1 MKKILVLLTV
11 VALVFCSF
19 SCKTSESAATEPAP
33 AAEPAPAPA
42 EAAPA
47 PAAEPTPAPAAAE
60 LAPEAPQAAVSAD
73 AYEAAILYLQ
83 DIDLR
88 AKVPESKKNV
98 EPWTKGVQI
107 FAMGEQCLAN
117 GLYADAIPALKQV
130 KKFWSGL
137 VDPADIEIAEDGSKA
152 YALLLTDFALQDQVP
167 ENKKNVEPW
176 TKGVQIFEMGQGLFY
191 RAMYTDSL
199 APLGQT
205 KKFWSG
211 LCENPVE
218 VPEEAVKAGVLYY
231 EAQYYRDRVPEA
243 SKTKEPYTKGV
254 QIFAMGE
261 QCIQKGLYA
270 DAVAPLAQAK
280 KFWKGL
286 CDIPAKEAA
295 PAAAAEEP
303 AVAAAPA
310 VTEVEFEAAILY
322 LQDID
327 LRAKVPESKKNV
339 EPWTKGVQI
348 FAMGEQCLA
357 NGLYADAIPALK
369 QVKKFWSGLVDP
381 ADIEIAEDGSKAY
394 ALLLTDFALQD
405 QVPENKKNVE
415 PWTKGVQIFEM
426 GQGLFYR
433 AMYTDSLAPLGQTK
447 KFWSG
452 LCENPVEV
460 PEEAVKAGV
469 LYYEAQYYR
478 DRVPEASKTKEPYT
492 KGVQIFAMGEQ
503 CIQKGLYADAVAPL
517 AQAKKF
523 WKGLCDIPAKE
534 AAPAAAGTFP
544 EGKSVDTNWNAKWVF
559 EADNNVKLYDS
570 ETGALLYD
578 FAGKQKDLK
587 VEGNKMSFRCDET
600 QRFYVFE
607 RKGDVIEMDID
618 RDWTDEE
625 YHITMSAE

>member
-11 VALVFCSF
+11 VAIVFCSF

-42 EAAPA
+42 PAEPA
-47 PAAEPTPAPAAAE
+47 P
-60 LAPEAPQAAVSAD
+60 APQAAVSAE
-73 AYEAAILYLQ
+73 AYDAAILYLC

-117 GLYADAIPALKQV
+117 GLYSEAIPALKQV

-137 VDPADIEIAEDGSKA
+137 VDPADIEIAEDGTKA
-152 YALLLTDFALQDQVP
+152 YALLLTDFALQGQVP
-167 ENKKNVEPW
+167 EDKKTKEPW

-211 LCENPVE
+211 LCENPIE
-218 VPEEAVKAGVLYY
+218 VPEEAIKAGVLYY
-231 EAQYYRDRVPEA
+231 EAQYYRDRVPEDK
-243 SKTKEPYTKGV
+243 KTKEPYTKGV

-286 CDIPAKEAA
+286 CDIQAA
-295 PAAAAEEP
+295 PAATGA
-303 AVAAAPA
+303 
-310 VTEVEFEAAILY
+310 
-322 LQDID
+322 
-327 LRAKVPESKKNV
+327 
-339 EPWTKGVQI
+339 
-348 FAMGEQCLA
+348 
-357 NGLYADAIPALK
+357 
-369 QVKKFWSGLVDP
+369 
-381 ADIEIAEDGSKAY
+381 
-394 ALLLTDFALQD
+394 
-405 QVPENKKNVE
+405 
-415 PWTKGVQIFEM
+415 
-426 GQGLFYR
+426 
-433 AMYTDSLAPLGQTK
+433 
-447 KFWSG
+447 
-452 LCENPVEV
+452 
-460 PEEAVKAGV
+460 
-469 LYYEAQYYR
+469 
-478 DRVPEASKTKEPYT
+478 
-492 KGVQIFAMGEQ
+492 
-503 CIQKGLYADAVAPL
+503 
-517 AQAKKF
+517 
-523 WKGLCDIPAKE
+523 
-534 AAPAAAGTFP
+534 FP

-570 ETGALLYD
+570 ETGALIYD

-587 VEGNKMSFRCDET
+587 AEGNKLSFRCDET

>member
-1 MKKILVLLTV
+1 MKKILVLLTI

-33 AAEPAPAPA
+33 AAEPATAPTPA
-42 EAAPA
+42 EPAQAPA
-47 PAAEPTPAPAAAE
+47 PAAPATEPTPAPAAAE

-73 AYEAAILYLQ
+73 AYEAAILYLC

-286 CDIPAKEAA
+286 CDIPAKE
-295 PAAAAEEP
+295 E
-303 AVAAAPA
+303 
-310 VTEVEFEAAILY
+310 
-322 LQDID
+322 
-327 LRAKVPESKKNV
+327 
-339 EPWTKGVQI
+339 
-348 FAMGEQCLA
+348 
-357 NGLYADAIPALK
+357 
-369 QVKKFWSGLVDP
+369 
-381 ADIEIAEDGSKAY
+381 
-394 ALLLTDFALQD
+394 
-405 QVPENKKNVE
+405 
-415 PWTKGVQIFEM
+415 
-426 GQGLFYR
+426 
-433 AMYTDSLAPLGQTK
+433 
-447 KFWSG
+447 
-452 LCENPVEV
+452 
-460 PEEAVKAGV
+460 
-469 LYYEAQYYR
+469 
-478 DRVPEASKTKEPYT
+478 
-492 KGVQIFAMGEQ
+492 
-503 CIQKGLYADAVAPL
+503 
-517 AQAKKF
+517 
-523 WKGLCDIPAKE
+523 
-534 AAPAAAGTFP
+534 APAAAGTFP

>member
-11 VALVFCSF
+11 VAIVFCSF

-42 EAAPA
+42 EPAPA
-47 PAAEPTPAPAAAE
+47 PAAEPAPAAAPAAE
-60 LAPEAPQAAVSAD
+60 PAAAPQAAVSAE
-73 AYEAAILYLQ
+73 AYDAAILYLC

-117 GLYADAIPALKQV
+117 GLYSEAIPALKQV

-137 VDPADIEIAEDGSKA
+137 VDPADIEIAEDGTKA
-152 YALLLTDFALQDQVP
+152 YALLLTDFALQGQVP
-167 ENKKNVEPW
+167 EDKKTKEPW

-211 LCENPVE
+211 LCENPIE
-218 VPEEAVKAGVLYY
+218 VPEEAIKAGVLYY
-231 EAQYYRDRVPEA
+231 EAQYYRDRVPEDK
-243 SKTKEPYTKGV
+243 KTKEPYTKGV

-286 CDIPAKEAA
+286 CDIQAA
-295 PAAAAEEP
+295 PAATGA
-303 AVAAAPA
+303 
-310 VTEVEFEAAILY
+310 
-322 LQDID
+322 
-327 LRAKVPESKKNV
+327 
-339 EPWTKGVQI
+339 
-348 FAMGEQCLA
+348 
-357 NGLYADAIPALK
+357 
-369 QVKKFWSGLVDP
+369 
-381 ADIEIAEDGSKAY
+381 
-394 ALLLTDFALQD
+394 
-405 QVPENKKNVE
+405 
-415 PWTKGVQIFEM
+415 
-426 GQGLFYR
+426 
-433 AMYTDSLAPLGQTK
+433 
-447 KFWSG
+447 
-452 LCENPVEV
+452 
-460 PEEAVKAGV
+460 
-469 LYYEAQYYR
+469 
-478 DRVPEASKTKEPYT
+478 
-492 KGVQIFAMGEQ
+492 
-503 CIQKGLYADAVAPL
+503 
-517 AQAKKF
+517 
-523 WKGLCDIPAKE
+523 
-534 AAPAAAGTFP
+534 FP

-570 ETGALLYD
+570 ETGALIYD

-587 VEGNKMSFRCDET
+587 AEGNKLSFRCDET

>member
-11 VALVFCSF
+11 VAIVFCSF
-19 SCKTSESAATEPAP
+19 SCKTSESAATEEPAP

-42 EAAPA
+42 PAPAAEPAPAPA
-47 PAAEPTPAPAAAE
+47 PAAEPAA
-60 LAPEAPQAAVSAD
+60 APQAAVSAE
-73 AYEAAILYLQ
+73 AYDAAILYLC

-88 AKVPESKKNV
+88 SKVPESKKNV

-117 GLYADAIPALKQV
+117 GLYSEAIPALKQV

-152 YALLLTDFALQDQVP
+152 YALLLTDFALQGQVP
-167 ENKKNVEPW
+167 EEKKNVEPW

-211 LCENPVE
+211 LCENPIE
-218 VPEEAVKAGVLYY
+218 VPEEAIQAGVLYY
-231 EAQYYRDRVPEA
+231 EAQYYRDRVPEDK
-243 SKTKEPYTKGV
+243 KTKEPYTKGV

-270 DAVAPLAQAK
+270 DAIAPLAQAK

-286 CDIPAKEAA
+286 CDIQAA
-295 PAAAAEEP
+295 PAAGA
-303 AVAAAPA
+303 
-310 VTEVEFEAAILY
+310 
-322 LQDID
+322 
-327 LRAKVPESKKNV
+327 
-339 EPWTKGVQI
+339 
-348 FAMGEQCLA
+348 
-357 NGLYADAIPALK
+357 
-369 QVKKFWSGLVDP
+369 
-381 ADIEIAEDGSKAY
+381 
-394 ALLLTDFALQD
+394 
-405 QVPENKKNVE
+405 
-415 PWTKGVQIFEM
+415 
-426 GQGLFYR
+426 
-433 AMYTDSLAPLGQTK
+433 
-447 KFWSG
+447 
-452 LCENPVEV
+452 
-460 PEEAVKAGV
+460 
-469 LYYEAQYYR
+469 
-478 DRVPEASKTKEPYT
+478 
-492 KGVQIFAMGEQ
+492 
-503 CIQKGLYADAVAPL
+503 
-517 AQAKKF
+517 
-523 WKGLCDIPAKE
+523 
-534 AAPAAAGTFP
+534 FP

-570 ETGALLYD
+570 ETGALIYD

-587 VEGNKMSFRCDET
+587 AEGNKLSFRCDET

>member
-11 VALVFCSF
+11 VAIVFCSF

-42 EAAPA
+42 EPAPA
-47 PAAEPTPAPAAAE
+47 PAPAEPAPAPAEPAPAA
-60 LAPEAPQAAVSAD
+60 APQAAVSAE
-73 AYEAAILYLQ
+73 AYDAAILYLC

-88 AKVPESKKNV
+88 SKVPESKKNV

-117 GLYADAIPALKQV
+117 GLYSEAIPALKQV

-152 YALLLTDFALQDQVP
+152 YALLLTDFALQGQVP
-167 ENKKNVEPW
+167 EEKKNVEPW

-211 LCENPVE
+211 LCENPIE
-218 VPEEAVKAGVLYY
+218 VPEEAIKAGVLYY
-231 EAQYYRDRVPEA
+231 EAQYYRDRVPEDK
-243 SKTKEPYTKGV
+243 KTKEPYTKGV

-286 CDIPAKEAA
+286 CDIQAA
-295 PAAAAEEP
+295 PAATGA
-303 AVAAAPA
+303 
-310 VTEVEFEAAILY
+310 
-322 LQDID
+322 
-327 LRAKVPESKKNV
+327 
-339 EPWTKGVQI
+339 
-348 FAMGEQCLA
+348 
-357 NGLYADAIPALK
+357 
-369 QVKKFWSGLVDP
+369 
-381 ADIEIAEDGSKAY
+381 
-394 ALLLTDFALQD
+394 
-405 QVPENKKNVE
+405 
-415 PWTKGVQIFEM
+415 
-426 GQGLFYR
+426 
-433 AMYTDSLAPLGQTK
+433 
-447 KFWSG
+447 
-452 LCENPVEV
+452 
-460 PEEAVKAGV
+460 
-469 LYYEAQYYR
+469 
-478 DRVPEASKTKEPYT
+478 
-492 KGVQIFAMGEQ
+492 
-503 CIQKGLYADAVAPL
+503 
-517 AQAKKF
+517 
-523 WKGLCDIPAKE
+523 
-534 AAPAAAGTFP
+534 FP
-544 EGKSVDTNWNAKWVF
+544 EGKCVDTNWNGKWVF

-570 ETGALLYD
+570 ETGALIYD

-587 VEGNKMSFRCDET
+587 AEGNKLSFRCDET
-600 QRFYVFE
+600 QRFYIFE

>member
-11 VALVFCSF
+11 VAIVFCSF
-19 SCKTSESAATEPAP
+19 SCKTSESAATEEPAP

-42 EAAPA
+42 PAPAAEPAPA
-47 PAAEPTPAPAAAE
+47 PAAEPAA
-60 LAPEAPQAAVSAD
+60 APQAAVSAE
-73 AYEAAILYLQ
+73 AYDAAILYLC

-88 AKVPESKKNV
+88 SKVPESKKNV

-117 GLYADAIPALKQV
+117 GLYSEAIPALKQV

-152 YALLLTDFALQDQVP
+152 YALLLTDFALQGQVP
-167 ENKKNVEPW
+167 EEKKNVEPW

-211 LCENPVE
+211 LCENPIE
-218 VPEEAVKAGVLYY
+218 VPEEAIQAGVLYY
-231 EAQYYRDRVPEA
+231 EAQYYRDRVPEDK
-243 SKTKEPYTKGV
+243 KTKEPYTKGV

-270 DAVAPLAQAK
+270 DAIAPLAQAK

-286 CDIPAKEAA
+286 CDIQAA
-295 PAAAAEEP
+295 PAAGA
-303 AVAAAPA
+303 
-310 VTEVEFEAAILY
+310 
-322 LQDID
+322 
-327 LRAKVPESKKNV
+327 
-339 EPWTKGVQI
+339 
-348 FAMGEQCLA
+348 
-357 NGLYADAIPALK
+357 
-369 QVKKFWSGLVDP
+369 
-381 ADIEIAEDGSKAY
+381 
-394 ALLLTDFALQD
+394 
-405 QVPENKKNVE
+405 
-415 PWTKGVQIFEM
+415 
-426 GQGLFYR
+426 
-433 AMYTDSLAPLGQTK
+433 
-447 KFWSG
+447 
-452 LCENPVEV
+452 
-460 PEEAVKAGV
+460 
-469 LYYEAQYYR
+469 
-478 DRVPEASKTKEPYT
+478 
-492 KGVQIFAMGEQ
+492 
-503 CIQKGLYADAVAPL
+503 
-517 AQAKKF
+517 
-523 WKGLCDIPAKE
+523 
-534 AAPAAAGTFP
+534 FP

-570 ETGALLYD
+570 ETGALIYD

-587 VEGNKMSFRCDET
+587 AEGNKLSFRCDET

>member
-1 MKKILVLLTV
+1 
-11 VALVFCSF
+11 
-19 SCKTSESAATEPAP
+19 
-33 AAEPAPAPA
+33 
-42 EAAPA
+42 
-47 PAAEPTPAPAAAE
+47 
-60 LAPEAPQAAVSAD
+60 
-73 AYEAAILYLQ
+73 
-83 DIDLR
+83 
-88 AKVPESKKNV
+88 
-98 EPWTKGVQI
+98 
-107 FAMGEQCLAN
+107 MGEQCLAN
-117 GLYADAIPALKQV
+117 GLYADAIAPLKQA

-137 VDPADIEIAEDGSKA
+137 VDPADIEIEEDGTKA
-152 YALLLTDFALQDQVP
+152 YALLITDFALQQQVP
-167 ENKKNVEPW
+167 EEKKNVEPW

-211 LCENPVE
+211 LCENPTE
-218 VPEEAVKAGVLYY
+218 VPEEAIKAGVLYH
-231 EAQYYRDRVPEA
+231 EAQYYRDRVPEEN
-243 SKTKEPYTKGV
+243 KTKEPYTKGV

-295 PAAAAEEP
+295 PAAAEASDAAVSAE
-303 AVAAAPA
+303 AY
-310 VTEVEFEAAILY
+310 EAAILY

-357 NGLYADAIPALK
+357 NGLYADAIAPLK
-369 QVKKFWSGLVDP
+369 QAKKFWSGLVDP
-381 ADIEIAEDGSKAY
+381 ADIEIEEDGTKAY
-394 ALLLTDFALQD
+394 ALLITDFALQQ
-405 QVPENKKNVE
+405 QVPEEKKNVE

-452 LCENPVEV
+452 LCENPTEV
-460 PEEAVKAGV
+460 PEEAIKAGV
-469 LYYEAQYYR
+469 LYHEAQYYR
-478 DRVPEASKTKEPYT
+478 DRVPEENKTKEPYT

-503 CIQKGLYADAVAPL
+503 CLQKGLYADAIAPL

-523 WKGLCDIPAKE
+523 WKGLCDIQ
-534 AAPAAAGTFP
+534 PAAGAFP

-570 ETGALLYD
+570 ESGALIYD

-587 VEGNKMSFRCDET
+587 AEGNKLSFRCDET
-600 QRFYVFE
+600 QRFYTFV
-607 RKGDVIEMDID
+607 RNGNNIEMDID

>member
-11 VALVFCSF
+11 VAIVFCSF

-42 EAAPA
+42 PAEPAPA
-47 PAAEPTPAPAAAE
+47 PAAEPAPAPAE
-60 LAPEAPQAAVSAD
+60 PAPAPQAAVSAE
-73 AYEAAILYLQ
+73 AYDAAILYLC

-117 GLYADAIPALKQV
+117 GLYSEAIPALKQV

-137 VDPADIEIAEDGSKA
+137 VDPADIEIAEDGTKA
-152 YALLLTDFALQDQVP
+152 YALLLTDFALQGQVP
-167 ENKKNVEPW
+167 EDKKTKEPW

-211 LCENPVE
+211 LCENPIE
-218 VPEEAVKAGVLYY
+218 VPEEAIKAGVLYY
-231 EAQYYRDRVPEA
+231 EAQYYRDRVPEDK
-243 SKTKEPYTKGV
+243 KTKEPYTKGV

-286 CDIPAKEAA
+286 CDIQAA
-295 PAAAAEEP
+295 PAATGA
-303 AVAAAPA
+303 
-310 VTEVEFEAAILY
+310 
-322 LQDID
+322 
-327 LRAKVPESKKNV
+327 
-339 EPWTKGVQI
+339 
-348 FAMGEQCLA
+348 
-357 NGLYADAIPALK
+357 
-369 QVKKFWSGLVDP
+369 
-381 ADIEIAEDGSKAY
+381 
-394 ALLLTDFALQD
+394 
-405 QVPENKKNVE
+405 
-415 PWTKGVQIFEM
+415 
-426 GQGLFYR
+426 
-433 AMYTDSLAPLGQTK
+433 
-447 KFWSG
+447 
-452 LCENPVEV
+452 
-460 PEEAVKAGV
+460 
-469 LYYEAQYYR
+469 
-478 DRVPEASKTKEPYT
+478 
-492 KGVQIFAMGEQ
+492 
-503 CIQKGLYADAVAPL
+503 
-517 AQAKKF
+517 
-523 WKGLCDIPAKE
+523 
-534 AAPAAAGTFP
+534 FP

-570 ETGALLYD
+570 ETGALIYD

-587 VEGNKMSFRCDET
+587 AEGNKLSFRCDET

>member
-19 SCKTSESAATEPAP
+19 SCKTSESAATEPA
-33 AAEPAPAPA
+33 E
-42 EAAPA
+42 PA
-47 PAAEPTPAPAAAE
+47 PAAEPAQVPAETGPASEAAPA
-60 LAPEAPQAAVSAD
+60 APQAAVSAE
-73 AYEAAILYLQ
+73 AYDAAILYLC

-88 AKVPESKKNV
+88 SKVPESKKNV

-117 GLYADAIPALKQV
+117 GLYAEAIPALKQV

-152 YALLLTDFALQDQVP
+152 YALLITDFALQGQVP
-167 ENKKNVEPW
+167 EDKKTKEPW

-218 VPEEAVKAGVLYY
+218 VPEEAIKAGVLYY
-231 EAQYYRDRVPEA
+231 EAQYYRDRVPEDK
-243 SKTKEPYTKGV
+243 KTKEPYTKGV

-270 DAVAPLAQAK
+270 DAIAPLAQAK

-286 CDIPAKEAA
+286 CDIQAA
-295 PAAAAEEP
+295 PAAGA
-303 AVAAAPA
+303 
-310 VTEVEFEAAILY
+310 
-322 LQDID
+322 
-327 LRAKVPESKKNV
+327 
-339 EPWTKGVQI
+339 
-348 FAMGEQCLA
+348 
-357 NGLYADAIPALK
+357 
-369 QVKKFWSGLVDP
+369 
-381 ADIEIAEDGSKAY
+381 
-394 ALLLTDFALQD
+394 
-405 QVPENKKNVE
+405 
-415 PWTKGVQIFEM
+415 
-426 GQGLFYR
+426 
-433 AMYTDSLAPLGQTK
+433 
-447 KFWSG
+447 
-452 LCENPVEV
+452 
-460 PEEAVKAGV
+460 
-469 LYYEAQYYR
+469 
-478 DRVPEASKTKEPYT
+478 
-492 KGVQIFAMGEQ
+492 
-503 CIQKGLYADAVAPL
+503 
-517 AQAKKF
+517 
-523 WKGLCDIPAKE
+523 
-534 AAPAAAGTFP
+534 FP
-544 EGKSVDTNWNAKWVF
+544 QGKSVDTNWNAKWVF

-570 ETGALLYD
+570 ETGALIYD

-587 VEGNKMSFRCDET
+587 AEGNKLSFRCDET

>member
-11 VALVFCSF
+11 VAIVFCSF
-19 SCKTSESAATEPAP
+19 SCKTSESAATEEPAPAP

-42 EAAPA
+42 PAAEPAPA
-47 PAAEPTPAPAAAE
+47 PAAEPAA
-60 LAPEAPQAAVSAD
+60 APQAAVSAE
-73 AYEAAILYLQ
+73 AYDAAILYLC

-88 AKVPESKKNV
+88 SKVPESKKNV

-117 GLYADAIPALKQV
+117 GLYSEAIPALKQV

-152 YALLLTDFALQDQVP
+152 YALLLTDFALQGQVP
-167 ENKKNVEPW
+167 EEKKNVEPW

-211 LCENPVE
+211 LCENPIE
-218 VPEEAVKAGVLYY
+218 VPEEAIQAGVLYY
-231 EAQYYRDRVPEA
+231 EAQYYRDRVPEDK
-243 SKTKEPYTKGV
+243 KTKEPYTKGV

-270 DAVAPLAQAK
+270 DAIAPLAQAK

-286 CDIPAKEAA
+286 CDIQAA
-295 PAAAAEEP
+295 PAAGA
-303 AVAAAPA
+303 
-310 VTEVEFEAAILY
+310 
-322 LQDID
+322 
-327 LRAKVPESKKNV
+327 
-339 EPWTKGVQI
+339 
-348 FAMGEQCLA
+348 
-357 NGLYADAIPALK
+357 
-369 QVKKFWSGLVDP
+369 
-381 ADIEIAEDGSKAY
+381 
-394 ALLLTDFALQD
+394 
-405 QVPENKKNVE
+405 
-415 PWTKGVQIFEM
+415 
-426 GQGLFYR
+426 
-433 AMYTDSLAPLGQTK
+433 
-447 KFWSG
+447 
-452 LCENPVEV
+452 
-460 PEEAVKAGV
+460 
-469 LYYEAQYYR
+469 
-478 DRVPEASKTKEPYT
+478 
-492 KGVQIFAMGEQ
+492 
-503 CIQKGLYADAVAPL
+503 
-517 AQAKKF
+517 
-523 WKGLCDIPAKE
+523 
-534 AAPAAAGTFP
+534 FP

-570 ETGALLYD
+570 ETGALIYD

-587 VEGNKMSFRCDET
+587 AEGNKLSFRCDET

>member
-11 VALVFCSF
+11 VAIVFCSF
-19 SCKTSESAATEPAP
+19 SCKTSESAATEEPAP

-42 EAAPA
+42 PAPASEPAPAPA
-47 PAAEPTPAPAAAE
+47 PAAEPAA
-60 LAPEAPQAAVSAD
+60 APQAAVSAE
-73 AYEAAILYLQ
+73 AYDAAILYLC

-88 AKVPESKKNV
+88 SKVPESKKNV

-117 GLYADAIPALKQV
+117 GLYSEAIPALKQV

-152 YALLLTDFALQDQVP
+152 YALLLTDFALQGQVP
-167 ENKKNVEPW
+167 EEKKNVEPW

-211 LCENPVE
+211 LCENPIE
-218 VPEEAVKAGVLYY
+218 VPEEAIQAGVLYY
-231 EAQYYRDRVPEA
+231 EAQYYRDRVPEDK
-243 SKTKEPYTKGV
+243 KTKEPYTKGV

-270 DAVAPLAQAK
+270 DAIAPLAQAK

-286 CDIPAKEAA
+286 CDIQAA
-295 PAAAAEEP
+295 PAAGA
-303 AVAAAPA
+303 
-310 VTEVEFEAAILY
+310 
-322 LQDID
+322 
-327 LRAKVPESKKNV
+327 
-339 EPWTKGVQI
+339 
-348 FAMGEQCLA
+348 
-357 NGLYADAIPALK
+357 
-369 QVKKFWSGLVDP
+369 
-381 ADIEIAEDGSKAY
+381 
-394 ALLLTDFALQD
+394 
-405 QVPENKKNVE
+405 
-415 PWTKGVQIFEM
+415 
-426 GQGLFYR
+426 
-433 AMYTDSLAPLGQTK
+433 
-447 KFWSG
+447 
-452 LCENPVEV
+452 
-460 PEEAVKAGV
+460 
-469 LYYEAQYYR
+469 
-478 DRVPEASKTKEPYT
+478 
-492 KGVQIFAMGEQ
+492 
-503 CIQKGLYADAVAPL
+503 
-517 AQAKKF
+517 
-523 WKGLCDIPAKE
+523 
-534 AAPAAAGTFP
+534 FP

-570 ETGALLYD
+570 ETGALIYD

-587 VEGNKMSFRCDET
+587 AEGNKLSFRCDET

>member
-11 VALVFCSF
+11 VAIVFCSF

-33 AAEPAPAPA
+33 AETPAPAAEPAPAPA
-42 EAAPA
+42 PAAEPAPAPA
-47 PAAEPTPAPAAAE
+47 PAAEPAP
-60 LAPEAPQAAVSAD
+60 APQAAVSAE
-73 AYEAAILYLQ
+73 AYDAAILYLC

-117 GLYADAIPALKQV
+117 GLYADAIPALKQA

-152 YALLLTDFALQDQVP
+152 YALLLTDFALQGQVP
-167 ENKKNVEPW
+167 EDKKTKEPW
-176 TKGVQIFEMGQGLFY
+176 TKGVQIFEMGQGLFF

-218 VPEEAVKAGVLYY
+218 VPEEAIKAGVLYY
-231 EAQYYRDRVPEA
+231 EAQYYRDRVPEDK
-243 SKTKEPYTKGV
+243 KTKEPYTKGV

-270 DAVAPLAQAK
+270 DAIAPLAQAK

-286 CDIPAKEAA
+286 CDIQ
-295 PAAAAEEP
+295 PAAATGA
-303 AVAAAPA
+303 
-310 VTEVEFEAAILY
+310 
-322 LQDID
+322 
-327 LRAKVPESKKNV
+327 
-339 EPWTKGVQI
+339 
-348 FAMGEQCLA
+348 
-357 NGLYADAIPALK
+357 
-369 QVKKFWSGLVDP
+369 
-381 ADIEIAEDGSKAY
+381 
-394 ALLLTDFALQD
+394 
-405 QVPENKKNVE
+405 
-415 PWTKGVQIFEM
+415 
-426 GQGLFYR
+426 
-433 AMYTDSLAPLGQTK
+433 
-447 KFWSG
+447 
-452 LCENPVEV
+452 
-460 PEEAVKAGV
+460 
-469 LYYEAQYYR
+469 
-478 DRVPEASKTKEPYT
+478 
-492 KGVQIFAMGEQ
+492 
-503 CIQKGLYADAVAPL
+503 
-517 AQAKKF
+517 
-523 WKGLCDIPAKE
+523 
-534 AAPAAAGTFP
+534 FP

-570 ETGALLYD
+570 ESGALLYD

-587 VEGNKMSFRCDET
+587 AEGNKLSFRCDET
-600 QRFYVFE
+600 QRFYTFV
-607 RKGDVIEMDID
+607 RNGDTIEMDID

>member
-11 VALVFCSF
+11 VAIVFCSF

-33 AAEPAPAPA
+33 AETTAPAEAAPAPAPA

-47 PAAEPTPAPAAAE
+47 EAAP
-60 LAPEAPQAAVSAD
+60 APQAAVSAE

-117 GLYADAIPALKQV
+117 GLYAEAIPALKQV

-152 YALLLTDFALQDQVP
+152 YALLITDFALQGQVP
-167 ENKKNVEPW
+167 EDKKTKEPW

-211 LCENPVE
+211 LCENPTE
-218 VPEEAVKAGVLYY
+218 VPEEAIKAGVLYQ
-231 EAQYYRDRVPEA
+231 EAQYYRDRVPEDK
-243 SKTKEPYTKGV
+243 KTKEPYTKGV
-254 QIFAMGE
+254 QIFTMGE
-261 QCIQKGLYA
+261 QCLQKGLYA
-270 DAVAPLAQAK
+270 DAIAPLAQAK

-286 CDIPAKEAA
+286 CDIQAA
-295 PAAAAEEP
+295 PAAGA
-303 AVAAAPA
+303 
-310 VTEVEFEAAILY
+310 
-322 LQDID
+322 
-327 LRAKVPESKKNV
+327 
-339 EPWTKGVQI
+339 
-348 FAMGEQCLA
+348 
-357 NGLYADAIPALK
+357 
-369 QVKKFWSGLVDP
+369 
-381 ADIEIAEDGSKAY
+381 
-394 ALLLTDFALQD
+394 
-405 QVPENKKNVE
+405 
-415 PWTKGVQIFEM
+415 
-426 GQGLFYR
+426 
-433 AMYTDSLAPLGQTK
+433 
-447 KFWSG
+447 
-452 LCENPVEV
+452 
-460 PEEAVKAGV
+460 
-469 LYYEAQYYR
+469 
-478 DRVPEASKTKEPYT
+478 
-492 KGVQIFAMGEQ
+492 
-503 CIQKGLYADAVAPL
+503 
-517 AQAKKF
+517 
-523 WKGLCDIPAKE
+523 
-534 AAPAAAGTFP
+534 FP

-570 ETGALLYD
+570 ETGALIYD

-587 VEGNKMSFRCDET
+587 AEGNKLSFRCDET
-600 QRFYVFE
+600 QRFYTFV
-607 RKGDVIEMDID
+607 RNGDTIEMDID